1 VEEENKYMEPLKPE
15 QKRTILKNSP
25 QAQPGDIQEYER
37 LLSLRFTED
46 PDQQPEAAPS
56 GFVERMVRP
65 ASRDER
71 ELRIKE
77 LHRKLFGLGEEESE
91 SENEA
96 RG

>member
-1 VEEENKYMEPLKPE
+1 MQPLKPE

-37 LLSLRFTED
+37 LLSARFTED
-46 PDQQPEAAPS
+46 PDRQPAAAPS
-56 GFVERMVRP
+56 GLVERMVRP
-65 ASRDER
+65 DSREER

-77 LHRKLFGLGEEESE
+77 LHRKLFGSGAEEEEPE

-96 RG
+96 HC